1 MRAVSTRP
9 MASRYALTLSRQDQQ
24 VYLAAYYGMLHPHD
38 GILFTDKAK
47 DACSYVTIEK
57 AAEVARAIAPAL
69 GTTPE
74 IMEVNY

>member
-1 MRAVSTRP
+1 MAPRFALST
-9 MASRYALTLSRQDQQ
+9 SQQGKQ
-24 VYLAAYYGMLHPHD
+24 VYLAAYYGMLHPRD
-38 GILFTDKAK
+38 GVLFTDRAE

-69 GTTPE
+69 GSVPE